1 MCIGRILY
9 WLPACVTI
17 LSNIRVDVIIHT
29 QQRYKMGNSG
39 SSKKVPDEPK
49 VLNETQ
55 KHLRAEETVNA
66 KIPNGEKT
74 AIASDN
80 VNSKDQ
86 SKRKGKKVVYS
97 LNVILSCTEDGS
109 KKERELGL
117 KWIPETV
124 AEVQDEIQEQ
134 FNIPVFDQK
143 LMFGP
148 TELSSKELL
157 QSYTIRNGDSIT
169 LEYTTEADVAAILD
183 IVSYL
188 KKALAF
194 IESVDSELI
203 LFPISPQLQARLR
216 QDIDLTPI
224 DRFSEVYR
232 SSPPTKQVANSR
244 LFINAGGM
252 TVLQRLHST
261 LLKHPYKVMPLHV
274 LLLESGINH
283 IVWTLA
289 SNTETEAYV
298 LKELMLDNI
307 VRSLFR
313 VTVVPDA
320 AIIPPINPY
329 MQQLGDIEMQVIN
342 NLLTMTT
349 GCLSW

>member
-1 MCIGRILY
+1 MQSCAKVILY

-17 LSNIRVDVIIHT
+17 LSNIRVDVIFHT
-29 QQRYKMGNSG
+29 QQHYKMGNSE

-55 KHLRAEETVNA
+55 KHLRKEEPVNA

-80 VNSKDQ
+80 SKNQ
-86 SKRKGKKVVYS
+86 IKRKGKKVVYS
-97 LNVILSCTEDGS
+97 LNVRLSCTEDGS

-203 LFPISPQLQARLR
+203 LFPISPQLQDRLR
-216 QDIDLTPI
+216 QGIDLTPI
-224 DRFSEVYR
+224 DRFGEVYR
-232 SSPPTKQVANSR
+232 SSGPTKQVANSR
-244 LFINAGGM
+244 LFINVGGM

-261 LLKHPYKVMPLHV
+261 LLKQPYKVMPLHV
-274 LLLESGINH
+274 FLLESGMNQIL
-283 IVWTLA
+283 WTLA

-298 LKELMLDNI
+298 LKELTLDNI
-307 VRSLFR
+307 VRSLCR

-320 AIIPPINPY
+320 AILPPINPY

-342 NLLTMTT
+342 NMLTMTT